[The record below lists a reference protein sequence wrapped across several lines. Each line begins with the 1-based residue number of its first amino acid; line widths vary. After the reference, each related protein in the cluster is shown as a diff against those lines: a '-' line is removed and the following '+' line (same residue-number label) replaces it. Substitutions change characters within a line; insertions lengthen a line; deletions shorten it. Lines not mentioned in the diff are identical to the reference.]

1 MRIVNCFVVEIG
13 KERRDKNTSLWFI
26 ENGLF
31 IKKKEIVL

>member
-1 MRIVNCFVVEIG
+1 MRIVNHFVVEIG
-13 KERRDKNTSLWFI
+13 KERRNKNTSLWYV